1 MNLIHSHFITKRKP
15 NISNTYSIM
24 EFYKTHLNYV
34 QSLISK
40 ETNINSF
47 GILQKE
53 SAVKVLNFL
62 KEF

>member
-1 MNLIHSHFITKRKP
+1 
-15 NISNTYSIM
+15 M

-40 ETNINSF
+40 KTNINS
-47 GILQKE
+47 LQKE